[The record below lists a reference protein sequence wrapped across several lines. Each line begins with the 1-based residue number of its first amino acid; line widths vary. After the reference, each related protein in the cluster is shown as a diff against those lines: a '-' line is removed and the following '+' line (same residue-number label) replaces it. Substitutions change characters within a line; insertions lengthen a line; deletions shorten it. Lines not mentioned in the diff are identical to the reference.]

1 VAFFYGLT
9 DRLKKEKQVNNIP
22 KGVIELRRMNR
33 LLFLSFLPL
42 LAAGCER
49 NLTKPEI
56 KPNLIPIE
64 QTMSVNRGLVPAFNP
79 YRNEIPALF
88 VSYETKGKQVFVECQ
103 VTGISFRNAGND
115 RQKAG
120 KMVVWVDGIR
130 SSEVRSAAFIIK
142 NLSPGKHRL
151 RLEVVSLQNEPYG
164 LSKQMM
170 VIIPK

>member
-1 VAFFYGLT
+1 M
-9 DRLKKEKQVNNIP
+9 
-22 KGVIELRRMNR
+22 RRMNP

-49 NLTKPEI
+49 QLSKPEI
-56 KPNLIPIE
+56 KTNLLPIE
-64 QTMSVNRGLVPAFNP
+64 QTMNVKPGLVPVFNP
-79 YRNEIPALF
+79 SRNEIPALF

-103 VTGISFRNAGND
+103 VTGISFRNADND

-130 SSEVRSAAFIIK
+130 RSEVRSAAFIIK
-142 NLSPGKHRL
+142 DLSPGKHRL
-151 RLEVVSLQNEPYG
+151 RLEVVSLQNEPFG